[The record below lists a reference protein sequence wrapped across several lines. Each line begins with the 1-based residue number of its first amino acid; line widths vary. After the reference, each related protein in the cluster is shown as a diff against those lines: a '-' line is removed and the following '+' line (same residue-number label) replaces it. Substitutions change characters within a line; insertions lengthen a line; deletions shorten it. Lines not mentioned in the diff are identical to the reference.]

1 MLMTNTNY
9 SNGDDAYFLVN
20 IAGGDTTVVD
30 AIGDFGPDP
39 GSGFTVAGVT
49 NGTQNHT
56 IVRKSSVLT
65 GNGGDWV
72 TSAGTNSEDS
82 EWIVLP
88 SDDWTS
94 LGTHDFEGCDSAADS
109 SCGIPVNYQGYDY
122 ATVLIG
128 DQCWFA
134 ENLRSENYANGDV
147 IPTLNNSEWYTA
159 TSGAVAVYNGDS
171 ASLEAYGRLYN
182 WYAVDD
188 VRDLCPNGWHI
199 PTDGEWMTMEM
210 ALGMIEAETTSFGLR
225 GTDQGA
231 QMKTDY
237 GWNNGNGSN
246 ASGFSGLPG
255 GNRSPNGN
263 FYNLPLFGFWWSSS
277 LLDVENGL
285 YRFLS
290 LNYDEVGRNFS
301 ALRGGKSVRCIQDPE

>member
-1 MLMTNTNY
+1 
-9 SNGDDAYFLVN
+9 
-20 IAGGDTTVVD
+20 
-30 AIGDFGPDP
+30 
-39 GSGFTVAGVT
+39 
-49 NGTQNHT
+49 
-56 IVRKSSVLT
+56 
-65 GNGGDWV
+65 
-72 TSAGTNSEDS
+72 
-82 EWIVLP
+82 
-88 SDDWTS
+88 
-94 LGTHDFEGCDSAADS
+94 
-109 SCGIPVNYQGYDY
+109 
-122 ATVLIG
+122 
-128 DQCWFA
+128 
-134 ENLRSENYANGDV
+134 
-147 IPTLNNSEWYTA
+147 
-159 TSGAVAVYNGDS
+159 
-171 ASLEAYGRLYN
+171 
-182 WYAVDD
+182 
-188 VRDLCPNGWHI
+188 
-199 PTDGEWMTMEM
+199 MEM